1 MLKIISLNLER
12 SKHLHLNLP
21 FFQRENPDV
30 LCLQEVLEA
39 DIDRIAQETG
49 LGHHLWL
56 RDILTDA
63 PANSD
68 GKTGYSG
75 PALFAR
81 SPFIASGS
89 EYYYMPQNGIQL
101 ERESEFYSET
111 NAHGIVWATVEKGDE
126 QYTLVT
132 THFTWSED
140 GRATEKQKSDFE
152 HLKKILDTLPPHILT
167 GDLNA
172 PRGFGIWEKFV
183 AYYGR
188 DYIPQ
193 GITSTIDPNLH
204 RVKNLQLVVDGI
216 FAHPMYHVDEVAMVE
231 GVSDHKALVASITQH

>member
-1 MLKIISLNLER
+1 MCCVSRKYWKLIST
-12 SKHLHLNLP
+12 
-21 FFQRENPDV
+21 V
-30 LCLQEVLEA
+30 LFKKQ
-39 DIDRIAQETG
+39 IWK
-49 LGHHLWL
+49 HHLWL

-140 GRATEKQKSDFE
+140 GRATEKQKCDFE
-152 HLKKILDTLPPHILT
+152 YLKKILDTLPPHILT

-204 RVKNLQLVVDGI
+204 RVKISSWWWMAYLLTRCI
-216 FAHPMYHVDEVAMVE
+216 MSM
-231 GVSDHKALVASITQH
+231 K